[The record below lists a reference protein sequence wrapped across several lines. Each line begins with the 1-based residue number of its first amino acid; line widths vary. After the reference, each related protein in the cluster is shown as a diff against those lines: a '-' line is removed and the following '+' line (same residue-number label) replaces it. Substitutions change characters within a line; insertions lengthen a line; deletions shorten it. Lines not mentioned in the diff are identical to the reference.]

1 MTSRDRF
8 QFDVPTSSVS
18 SASVSSHSRT
28 SPYSGN
34 DKKTASA
41 NALQLRCR
49 ALVSCGKGVAK
60 RALKISLLCRS
71 VNTHRAVQ
79 GTRHLHGLPIAFSI
93 ARHSTARPRRR
104 RGRLPA
110 SSFPRQPL
118 GPKDKENKRDLILL
132 PSRFGETSTRFR
144 RETRRGNE
152 STGSRL
158 GARDMPHEGAGR
170 NAVVLGR
177 FDRAFSMPT
186 TEKTLVARLNFTCSR
201 RGTAQKRFTHPY
213 HDHLTRFLPLPP
225 PPSHT

>member
-1 MTSRDRF
+1 MARARRQELTLRDWF

-34 DKKTASA
+34 DKKTAS
-41 NALQLRCR
+41 
-49 ALVSCGKGVAK
+49 AK

-170 NAVVLGR
+170 HAVVLGR

>member
-1 MTSRDRF
+1 MTLRDWF
-8 QFDVPTSSVS
+8 QFDVPTSSIS

-34 DKKTASA
+34 DKKTAS
-41 NALQLRCR
+41 
-49 ALVSCGKGVAK
+49 AK

>member
-1 MTSRDRF
+1 MYPHRRSLPRRSLLTRVRPLIRETTRRPRARTLYSFAAGRSCRVGRTSRREPSKYLF
-8 QFDVPTSSVS
+8 CVVPEHASRCPTKTSSPW
-18 SASVSSHSRT
+18 SADRVFHRT
-28 SPYSGN
+28 SLDG
-34 DKKTASA
+34 ASSEA
-41 NALQLRCR
+41 PR
-49 ALVSCGKGVAK
+49 
-60 RALKISLLCRS
+60 
-71 VNTHRAVQ
+71 
-79 GTRHLHGLPIAFSI
+79 
-93 ARHSTARPRRR
+93 STAGVVLSETTPWTN
-104 RGRLPA
+104 
-110 SSFPRQPL
+110 
-118 GPKDKENKRDLILL
+118 KENKRDLILL

-170 NAVVLGR
+170 HAVVLGR